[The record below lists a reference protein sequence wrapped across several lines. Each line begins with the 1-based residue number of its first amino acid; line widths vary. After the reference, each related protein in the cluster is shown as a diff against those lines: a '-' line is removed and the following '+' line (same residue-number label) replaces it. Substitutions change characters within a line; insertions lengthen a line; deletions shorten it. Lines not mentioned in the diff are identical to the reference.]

1 MEVDTGASLSLIS
14 KNTYHS
20 LWPKGTAPALH
31 TTSTRLKSYTG
42 DVTNIKGTIYVNVVY
57 QEEKVENLP
66 LVVVEGRGPSLLGR
80 NWLKHFH
87 LDWSQLNNV
96 QEDNDTKIQELID
109 RHPDLFKEGLGKVT
123 AATAEIYLKENA
135 QPQGECSTSMSEL
148 SPNTICE
155 TGKS

>member
-66 LVVVEGRGPSLLGR
+66 SC
-80 NWLKHFH
+80 W
-87 LDWSQLNNV
+87 
-96 QEDNDTKIQELID
+96 I
-109 RHPDLFKEGLGKVT
+109 
-123 AATAEIYLKENA
+123 
-135 QPQGECSTSMSEL
+135 
-148 SPNTICE
+148 
-155 TGKS
+155 